1 MRAFV
6 SGEAGAAVIVGAA
19 PAVRSVYGDAAAPWH
34 ASDALRV
41 LDGCSDVRAVELAT
55 FGELDRECELA
66 WAQDRGLRLFLFLL
80 DPTEPEDEL
89 TEYAECVSE
98 LIDEYPILQSLKRRL
113 AAAPLP
119 ALDVE
124 RVRQACSHVGQVLG
138 LFHWLL
144 EVQGAVNRVRA
155 EFDAASFPDDAARL
169 RERLTTDGSFLD
181 VVTALAAEQDL
192 TFLRLQVVSRHRNAN
207 MAISQWFKALQGDLK
222 RISKADIRAQDD
234 SEFED
239 WDRSEARQTSYAA
252 YNNVRAQQ
260 QAIVAKLKDHDIG
273 QARRLMTALVESQRY
288 NSTPDQLAKSLSNMS
303 TQARHYDIPE
313 LALEWS
319 REATEANPID
329 PIAYGHLANALIDIG
344 SHDEAD
350 AALGNVEKH
359 GDPLFA
365 ATGRARILRSQGRLK
380 EARDAFLEVGGA
392 YKDNELSVHAS
403 LGAAEALRELG
414 DVSGALK
421 EYRDL
426 SVFFPLE
433 PGVWTGLASTLVD
446 LGDIDE
452 ALKTYTKAATY
463 DSLIAKIG
471 RAQAFRTFGNLAN
484 SLNLFDEVLSDH
496 PNNTFA
502 LCGRGDVLQDQGR
515 FDLALVA
522 YEKAMKLSPY
532 RSEPVL
538 GKIHA
543 LRHMERYQDALDL
556 HEEFRDRFP
565 YDKRFAAAP
574 VVIYRAQGRFTDA
587 LVACDKLN
595 ARFPFDMYGRLARAG
610 ILGRLS
616 QVDEAM
622 AAYDEILA
630 ERPRQRRAM
639 LGKAALLI
647 RTGKKDEA
655 AGLLPSEQP
664 RSRGDWRT
672 VTLRATLLE
681 DREGSQVASEALSR
695 FISQCPFSVERRR
708 MRDLLAIIELRRN
721 RWQEARRMVEAHPE
735 EVSNVI
741 SLHVFAA
748 THRPGKAREWLAR
761 IRAQDGPADLI
772 NLADEIAR
780 RHQLTDEAPRQPI
793 GWIEATEREILLADA
808 V

>member
-6 SGEAGAAVIVGAA
+6 SGEAGTAVMVGAA
-19 PAVRSVYGDAAAPWH
+19 PAVRSVHGDVAAPWH

-41 LDGCSDVRAVELAT
+41 FDGCSDVRAVEVAT
-55 FGELDRECELA
+55 LGELDHECELA

-89 TEYAECVSE
+89 AEYAECVSE

-113 AAAPLP
+113 AVAPLP

-124 RVRQACSHVGQVLG
+124 RVKQACSHVESVLR

-144 EVQGAVNRVRA
+144 DVQEAVTHVRA
-155 EFDAASFPDDAARL
+155 EFDAASFPEDATLL

-181 VVTALAAEQDL
+181 VVTALAAKQDL
-192 TFLRLQVVSRHRNAN
+192 TFLRLQVVSRHRDAST
-207 MAISQWFKALQGDLK
+207 AISQWFKALQGDLK
-222 RISKADIRAQDD
+222 RISKADLHAQAED
-234 SEFED
+234 EFEE
-239 WDRSEARQTSYAA
+239 WDRSAARQPSYAA
-252 YNNVRAQQ
+252 YNNVRTQQ
-260 QAIVAKLKDHDIG
+260 RAIVAKLKDHDIG
-273 QARRLMTALVESQRY
+273 QARRLMTALVASQRY

-303 TQARHYDIPE
+303 NQAKYYDIPE

-329 PIAYGHLANALIDIG
+329 PIAYGHLANALMDIG
-344 SHDEAD
+344 SYDEAD
-350 AALGNVEKH
+350 AALNNVEKH

-365 ATGRARILRSQGRLK
+365 ATGRARILRSQGRLN
-380 EARDAFLEVGGA
+380 EAREAFLDASKA
-392 YKDNELSVHAS
+392 YKNNEASVHAL

-414 DVSGALK
+414 NLSGALK
-421 EYRDL
+421 EYQDL

-433 PGVWTGLASTLVD
+433 SGVWTGLASTLVD

-463 DSLIAKIG
+463 DSLLAKIG

-484 SLNLFDEVLSDH
+484 SLKLFDEVLSDH

-522 YEKAMKLSPY
+522 YEEAMKLSPY

-538 GKIHA
+538 GKIHV
-543 LRHMERYQDALDL
+543 LRHMERYEDALGL
-556 HEEFRDRFP
+556 HEEFSDRFP

-574 VVIYRAQGRFTDA
+574 IVIYRAQGRFTDA
-587 LVACDKLN
+587 LIACDKLN
-595 ARFPFDMYGRLARAG
+595 ANFPFNIHGRLARAG

-616 QVDEAM
+616 QLDEAT
-622 AAYDEILA
+622 AAYDAILS
-630 ERPRQRRAM
+630 ETPRQRRAI
-639 LGKAALLI
+639 LGKAAILI
-647 RTGKKDEA
+647 RTGRKDEA
-655 AGLLPSEQP
+655 ARLLPTEQP
-664 RSRGDWRT
+664 RSRGEWRT

-681 DREGSQVASEALSR
+681 DQEGSQAASDMLSR
-695 FISQCPFSVERRR
+695 FISQCPFAVERRR
-708 MRDLLAIIELRRN
+708 MRDLLAIIELRRR
-721 RWQEARRMVEAHPE
+721 RWPEVRRMVEAHPE
-735 EVSNVI
+735 EISNVI

-748 THRPGKAREWLAR
+748 THRPGKAREWLAK
-761 IRAQDGPADLI
+761 IRDRDGPADLI
-772 NLADEIAR
+772 NLAEEIAR
-780 RHQLTDEAPRQPI
+780 RHQLTHEAPRQPI
-793 GWIEATEREILLADA
+793 GWIEATEREILLADTA
-808 V
+808 